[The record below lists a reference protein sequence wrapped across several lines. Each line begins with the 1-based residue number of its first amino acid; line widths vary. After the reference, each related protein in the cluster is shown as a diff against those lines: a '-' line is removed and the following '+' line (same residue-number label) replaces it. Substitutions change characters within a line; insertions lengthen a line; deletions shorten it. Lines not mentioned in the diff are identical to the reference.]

1 MRSIYYLLSRHDIQA
16 AISSNRSTPAGT
28 PVMTDTRK
36 GISKEAEKAAEIE
49 AVTWVLSD
57 REKEI
62 IKELSQNE
70 SINIREENN

>member
-16 AISSNRSTPAGT
+16 AISSNRSTPVGM

-36 GISKEAEKAAEIE
+36 GISKEAEKAATKEIIFWE
-49 AVTWVLSD
+49 LSD

-62 IKELSQNE
+62 VEELSQNE

>member
-1 MRSIYYLLSRHDIQA
+1 
-16 AISSNRSTPAGT
+16 
-28 PVMTDTRK
+28 MTDTRK